1 MTTDDFGART
11 SQAGR
16 RMIGVLGGMGP
27 LATTD
32 FMRKVIDATP
42 ASKDQDHIPVVVW
55 SVPQIPDRSASI
67 FGSGESP
74 LPMMQEGIRRLEQM
88 GAGCIAIA
96 CNTAHYWHEELR
108 KSCGV
113 PLLHIGDT
121 AAERLVALG
130 VPKGPVGLIATEAT
144 IHTKVYQDRLAAH
157 GYECL
162 VLNSDESTRLFWPS
176 VRKVKTGDT
185 KGATP
190 LLEEAVERLVE
201 RGAARVVLGCT
212 EVPVGLAAARKEIL
226 DRCFDAT
233 DALALACVSWATAA
247 TARAS

>member
-1 MTTDDFGART
+1 MTDDTGIRQT
-11 SQAGR
+11 SR

-32 FMRKVIDATP
+32 FMRKVIEATP
-42 ASKDQDHIPVVVW
+42 ATKDQDHIPMVAW
-55 SVPQIPDRSASI
+55 SVPQIPDRSAAI
-67 FGSGESP
+67 FAKGESP

-96 CNTAHYWHEELR
+96 CNTAHYWYEDLKR
-108 KSCGV
+108 GCGV
-113 PLLHIGDT
+113 ALLHIGDT
-121 AAERLVALG
+121 AAERLAALG

-144 IHTKVYQDRLAAH
+144 IHTKVYQDRLSRH

-162 VLNSDESTRLFWPS
+162 VLDAADSERLFWPA

-190 LLEEAVERLVE
+190 LLEEAVERLTAA
-201 RGAARVVLGCT
+201 GAARVVLGCT

-233 DALALACVSWATAA
+233 DALALACVEWAMAETAH
-247 TARAS
+247 AS

>member
-1 MTTDDFGART
+1 MTDDTGIRRT
-11 SQAGR
+11 DR

-32 FMRKVIDATP
+32 FMRKVIEATP
-42 ASKDQDHIPVVVW
+42 ATKDQDHIPMVVW

-67 FGSGESP
+67 FGKGESP
-74 LPMMQEGIRRLEQM
+74 LPMMQEGIRQLERM

-96 CNTAHYWHEELR
+96 CNTAHYWYEDLR
-108 KSCGV
+108 RGCGV
-113 PLLHIGDT
+113 RLLHIGDT
-121 AAERLVALG
+121 AFERLVALG

-144 IHTKVYQDRLAAH
+144 VQTKVYQDRLSAH
-157 GYECL
+157 GYESL
-162 VLNSDESTRLFWPS
+162 VLGPDESERLFWPA

-185 KGATP
+185 RGATP
-190 LLEEAVERLVE
+190 LLEEAVELLVG

-212 EVPVGLAAARKEIL
+212 EVPVGLAPARKEIL
-226 DRCFDAT
+226 ECCFDAT
-233 DALALACVSWATAA
+233 DALALACVAWATAE

>member
-1 MTTDDFGART
+1 
-11 SQAGR
+11 
-16 RMIGVLGGMGP
+16 MIGVLGGMGP

-32 FMRKVIDATP
+32 FMRKVIEATP
-42 ASKDQDHIPVVVW
+42 ATKDQDHIPMVAW

-67 FGSGESP
+67 FGTGESP
-74 LPMMQEGIRRLEQM
+74 LPMMREGIRQLQQM

-96 CNTAHYWHEELR
+96 CNTAHYWYDDLR
-108 KSCGV
+108 KGCDAE
-113 PLLHIGDT
+113 LLHIGDT

-144 IHTKVYQDRLAAH
+144 IETKVYQDRLAAH
-157 GYECL
+157 GYTCL
-162 VLNSDESTRLFWPS
+162 VLDPDESERLFWPA

-190 LLEEAVERLVE
+190 LLEEAVENLVR

-212 EVPVGLAAARKEIL
+212 EVPVGLGPARKEIL

-233 DALALACVSWATAA
+233 DALALACVKWATAE
-247 TARAS
+247 TVRAS